1 MEKKVDEF
9 CCENVIL
16 CGDFNVVLNLELDY
30 KDYFKLKRN
39 SKVRKALLKFMES

>member
-1 MEKKVDEF
+1 MEKEVDEF

-30 KDYFKLKRN
+30 KDYFKLKIN
-39 SKVRKALLKFMES
+39 SEVRKVLLKFMEN